1 MVDSLLLIIDEST
14 LVSNIEHYFSYD
26 WVQFH
31 DGIDESAPLLGCGK
45 KWCQFTPP
53 IITSSEHVLLIK
65 FHSDVGYEL
74 SGFEFLY
81 EAGEMIYLQYPML
94 FICRLTISP
103 GFITKVEYFVIICHI
118 TPILHYI

>member
-14 LVSNIEHYFSYD
+14 LVSNIENYFSYD

-65 FHSDVGYEL
+65 FHSDVGYEK

-81 EAGEMIYLQYPML
+81 EAGEMIYLQYHMIVD
-94 FICRLTISP
+94 FFQSI
-103 GFITKVEYFVIICHI
+103 FAV
-118 TPILHYI
+118 